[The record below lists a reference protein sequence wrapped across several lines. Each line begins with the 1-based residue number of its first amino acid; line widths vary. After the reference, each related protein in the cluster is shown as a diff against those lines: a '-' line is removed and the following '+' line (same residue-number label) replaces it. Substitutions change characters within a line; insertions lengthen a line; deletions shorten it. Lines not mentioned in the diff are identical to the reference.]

1 MSRKAATYAL
11 IATALMLTV
20 TVSRADESDS
30 TRASLLATASS
41 IASYPP
47 ERTIHQ
53 SLNIGGKTLNYRV
66 TAGAVPVTDESGN
79 TIAAVTFVAYLL
91 EDTGGDRPVTFAMNG
106 GPGSA
111 SANLNGG
118 GIGPKRLVFDPTSTR
133 VPRWVD
139 NPDSWLPFTDLV
151 FIDPVGT
158 GFSRSFLPPGPSRK
172 AFYTYDSDIAYLSQS
187 LFDWLLRHGRM
198 GSEKH
203 LVGESYSGYRAPR
216 ILEYLQRQLNVP
228 FAGLVLVSPLM
239 NQDQSKGI
247 DTLPSPIPWIATLPT
262 AAAAEL
268 ERHGKLSATAMVS
281 VEEYARSEYAVA
293 LLDGWRHP
301 DRLAGLVDKLIP
313 MTGLSREYLTQTG
326 GRVEPHTYLREIYRR
341 DGKLANYYDVDV
353 SYPEPFPVPN
363 DDDSHVEMLIDTT
376 APERGMGVADFI
388 TRVVGWVPPWRY
400 MAYSRD
406 VNSAFVWARGTDE
419 NESYSALRRI
429 LVENPRL
436 KVLVAH
442 GYTDIACPYFAD
454 VIALDQIPA
463 IAGRNEVRMGVYP
476 GGHMFYNRPES
487 LAAFTSDAR
496 KNY

>member
-1 MSRKAATYAL
+1 MRKFHCAP
-11 IATALMLTV
+11 IATALLV
-20 TVSRADESDS
+20 TMTPAWADTSDAIP
-30 TRASLLATASS
+30 TNPVATTIS
-41 IASYPP
+41 IAAYPA

-53 SLNIGGKTLNYRV
+53 SLKIGTKNLNYRV
-66 TAGAVPVTDESGN
+66 TAGAIPVTDESGN
-79 TIAAVTFVAYLL
+79 TLGAVTFVAYLL
-91 EDTGGDRPVTFAMNG
+91 EGTGTDNRPVTFAMNG

-118 GIGPKRLVFDPTSTR
+118 AMGPKRLAFDPSSSR

-158 GFSRSFLPPGPSRK
+158 GFSRSFLAPGPSRK
-172 AFYTYDSDIAYLSQS
+172 AFYTYDTDIAYLSQS

-268 ERHGKLSATAMVS
+268 ERHGRLSASAMAS

-301 DRLAGLVDKLIP
+301 DRLSGLVDKLMP

-326 GRVEPHTYLREIYRR
+326 GRVEPHTYLQEIYRR
-341 DGKLANYYDVDV
+341 DGKLANYYDVNV

-363 DDDSHVEMLIDTT
+363 DDNSHFEMLIDTT
-376 APERGMGVADFI
+376 APERGVAMADFI
-388 TRVVGWVPPWRY
+388 TQVVGWLPPWRY
-400 MAYSRD
+400 VAYSRD
-406 VNSAFVWARGTDE
+406 VNRAFVWARGTDE

-463 IAGRNEVRMGVYP
+463 VAGRNEVRAGVYP

-487 LAAFTSDAR
+487 LAMFTADAR
-496 KNY
+496 GNY